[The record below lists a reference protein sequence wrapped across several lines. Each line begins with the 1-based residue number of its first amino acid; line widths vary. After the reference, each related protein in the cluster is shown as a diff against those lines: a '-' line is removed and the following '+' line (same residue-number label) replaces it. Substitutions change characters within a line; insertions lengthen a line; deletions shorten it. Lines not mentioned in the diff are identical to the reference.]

1 MIIKRTMAFKG
12 RPCTNVKRSLLCTS
26 LHTPAV
32 VDTEFGRCGFLVAV
46 MCIMESPWVPLHQT
60 LALNNLCKLKK
71 HSAYKKHTAWHS
83 HTHSLKFIH
92 SSYNKSVQW
101 FRIPLP
107 SLGEVRGYWRKRQQW
122 GKHKNSWDIAQTSA
136 GTEYNSLSFQQ
147 PSLCIGRI
155 KHLWCSQTLNPSR
168 KALLYTKV
176 GTTNES
182 RIHNTW
188 QISRV
193 AWRWLNVL

>member
-1 MIIKRTMAFKG
+1 MYK
-12 RPCTNVKRSLLCTS
+12 
-26 LHTPAV
+26 PAHSSGCRHWV
-32 VDTEFGRCGFLVAV
+32 WPLWVLVAV
-46 MCIMESPWVPLHQT
+46 MCIMESRWAPLQT
-60 LALNNLCKLKK
+60 LVLNNLCKLKK
-71 HSAYKKHTAWHS
+71 TKTKKNTLHTWNTLCGTHTQTNIHS
-83 HTHSLKFIH
+83 HSNSFTLLTTISTMVL
-92 SSYNKSVQW
+92 
-101 FRIPLP
+101 RPLP
-107 SLGEVRGYWRKRQQW
+107 SLSEGRGRWRKRQQW

-168 KALLYTKV
+168 KALLYTKE

-182 RIHNTW
+182 RIHTTW

-193 AWRWLNVL
+193 AWQ